1 MFRSASRAS
10 AAALDQREDVVRY
23 KDRFALRITD
33 QTPHDV
39 MVQNLLFLRGV
50 LDSAGVDYLLV
61 RGNDERPVIAVD
73 LKDRPRLRQA
83 LVDAAVGEPYYV
95 KPMDT
100 KKKTVQLLADGEL
113 SSRRNARVLRLFRP
127 HYSAEAKL
135 YYGAGTG
142 VQVELWEFGEDEI
155 RLPIEN

>member
-73 LKDRPRLRQA
+73 LKDRPRLRQD
-83 LVDAAVGEPYYV
+83 LVDAAVGEP
-95 KPMDT
+95 
-100 KKKTVQLLADGEL
+100 
-113 SSRRNARVLRLFRP
+113 
-127 HYSAEAKL
+127 
-135 YYGAGTG
+135 
-142 VQVELWEFGEDEI
+142 
-155 RLPIEN
+155 